1 MTDDLNSTR
10 AAFAASVGCF
20 VETLERVPGDAWDK
34 PGLGEWSIREVAAH
48 VVRMLERA
56 IEYSAQPAPVDT
68 ESAAAYYLRAM
79 STPGVHARITK
90 GARESVGL
98 LGAHPAASARA
109 IGERTL
115 AAMDA
120 LDAGASAVTPFGT
133 VGITNYLATRVLEVA
148 LHTLD
153 VARAAGIT
161 VALPPDA
168 LAFTLRLL
176 ADIAAARGNGDALAL
191 ALSGRAPLPGGYN
204 VLE

>member
-1 MTDDLNSTR
+1 MADDLDS
-10 AAFAASVGCF
+10 AKGAFRASVRCF
-20 VETLERVPGDAWDK
+20 VETLERVPADAWDR
-34 PGLGEWSIREVAAH
+34 PGLGEWSIRELAAH
-48 VVRMLERA
+48 VVRMLER
-56 IEYSAQPAPVDT
+56 IPEYAAQPAPVDT

-79 STPGVHARITK
+79 STPGVNERIAK

-98 LGAHPAASARA
+98 LGADPAAAARA

-120 LDAGASAVTPFGT
+120 LDAEASASTPFGT

-153 VARAAGIT
+153 VGRAAGVA

-168 LAFTLRLL
+168 VGFTLRLL
-176 ADIAAARGNGDALAL
+176 ADIAAARGDGDTLAL
-191 ALSGRAPLPGGYN
+191 TLSGRTPLPGGYS
-204 VLE
+204 VL